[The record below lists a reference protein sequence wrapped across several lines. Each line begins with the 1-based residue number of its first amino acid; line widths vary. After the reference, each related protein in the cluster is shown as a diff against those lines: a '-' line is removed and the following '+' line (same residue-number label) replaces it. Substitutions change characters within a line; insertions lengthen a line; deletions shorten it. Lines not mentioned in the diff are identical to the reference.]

1 MVELNLILWKGYC
14 ILLGVYLL
22 INVHCN
28 SKIKE
33 LERRER
39 QYNLISMS
47 YKLELTPEEAE
58 KLNQLMYFYNYK
70 DENKFIRDK
79 LKEVI

>member
-1 MVELNLILWKGYC
+1 MVEVNLILWKGYC

-47 YKLELTPEEAE
+47 YKLELTQEEA
-58 KLNQLMYFYNYK
+58 
-70 DENKFIRDK
+70 
-79 LKEVI
+79 